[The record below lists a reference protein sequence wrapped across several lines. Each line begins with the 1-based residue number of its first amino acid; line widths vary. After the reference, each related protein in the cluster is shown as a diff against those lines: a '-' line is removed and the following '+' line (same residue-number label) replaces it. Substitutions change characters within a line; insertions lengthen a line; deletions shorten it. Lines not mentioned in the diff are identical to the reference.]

1 MTLLF
6 LTIIA
11 DILMYV
17 LGRKSI
23 PNLFIGNIFLLAQF
37 LILMSIFYDALKK
50 KHKKLILMV
59 SIAAITLKIYGS
71 IIGLSDHNSLLSTF
85 TSISALIVCMLY
97 FYRTLQDLPTM
108 EIHKDPTIWI
118 VIAAL
123 VYYSGTIFLFIVSNY
138 FLKFDVSMHAVLWAF
153 HNVLNIVKNILFAT
167 ALWRS
172 LLNRI

>member
-1 MTLLF
+1 VVTLPRNE
-6 LTIIA
+6 
-11 DILMYV
+11 V
-17 LGRKSI
+17 VNLGGIST
-23 PNLFIGNIFLLAQF
+23 
-37 LILMSIFYDALKK
+37 
-50 KHKKLILMV
+50 
-59 SIAAITLKIYGS
+59 AITLKIYGS